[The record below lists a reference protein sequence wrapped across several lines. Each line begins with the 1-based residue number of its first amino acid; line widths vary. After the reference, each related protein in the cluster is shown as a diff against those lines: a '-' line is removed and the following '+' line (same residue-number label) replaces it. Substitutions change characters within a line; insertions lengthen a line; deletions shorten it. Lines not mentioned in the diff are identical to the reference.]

1 MRRPSRRS
9 AVLAVSAVVAVFVSA
24 SAALVWANQHPD
36 HAIHIAQRTTGR
48 GNGSSC
54 ANARS
59 AAWFNDPRSWGRRHG
74 RIGPGTTVALCGA
87 IHTSLIV
94 HGSGVPGRPITI
106 HFERNAAL
114 TQPYCPGRG
123 TGCLSTNRQAY
134 LRIDGGANGAI
145 RSTAN
150 GTSLANHQ
158 DDVVG
163 IWALDCTGCT
173 IERLTIANMYVHVY
187 SAAQLND
194 TAAGTDDG
202 IFVSGSD
209 VTIAHNTLHDLRT
222 AIDADWN
229 ATDSGDR
236 IHDNDLYNID
246 GGILESPQ
254 QSGGDIGPIYIYANH
269 IHDFANWDT
278 ISDAFHHDGVHC
290 FTSESTG
297 APAHYKGLY
306 IYGNKFGGT
315 TDTGLYGD
323 TDNMTAQ
330 IFLQGSGSTQCA
342 DDTSPIYIFN
352 NVLTSSYYINDGL
365 IDTNSGVP
373 YVINNTMIG
382 PEIHNGAAFSSG
394 DAVANGV
401 FENNLLTTAHALMYM
416 VAQTNGQAR
425 PFATGSLSHNLYAHG
440 GSNAFICGS
449 HYFRFRQFA
458 RWRAC
463 IRGDRAS
470 RAVGDARLASD
481 GSPSKRSLARGAGA
495 NLSALCTGS
504 LRPLCSDIRGHS
516 RPARGAWTAGAYQ

>member
-1 MRRPSRRS
+1 MRSRSRRS
-9 AVLAVSAVVAVFVSA
+9 AVVGVVAVLAICAAA
-24 SAALVWANQHPD
+24 SAGMVWANRHPS
-36 HAIHIAQRTTGR
+36 HAIHVAQAAAGK

-54 ANARS
+54 ANARPVD
-59 AAWFNDPRSWGRRHG
+59 WFNDRGHWGPGRG
-74 RIGPGTTVALCGA
+74 RIGPGATVDLCGT
-87 IHTSLIV
+87 IRTSLV
-94 HGSGVPGRPITI
+94 AHGSGRPGRPITI

-114 TQPYCPGRG
+114 SQPYCPGLG
-123 TGCLSTNRQAY
+123 TGCLNTNKQTY
-134 LRIDGGANGAI
+134 LRIDGGVNGAI

-150 GTSLANHQ
+150 GTNMANHQ
-158 DDVVG
+158 GEVVG

-173 IERLTIANMYVHVY
+173 IEHLTIENMYVHVY

-194 TAAGTDDG
+194 TAARAIGG
-202 IFVSGSD
+202 IFVSGRNVS
-209 VTIAHNTLHDLRT
+209 IAHNTLHDLGA
-222 AIDADWN
+222 AIVADWR
-229 ATDSGDR
+229 ATDSGGR
-236 IHDNDLYNID
+236 IYDNDIYNID

-278 ISDAFHHDGVHC
+278 ISDTYHHDGLHC
-290 FTSESTG
+290 FTSETTG

-306 IYGNKFGGT
+306 IYGNTFGGK

-323 TDNMTAQ
+323 RDNMTAQ

-352 NVLTSSYYINDGL
+352 NLLGGSYYVNDGL

-382 PEIHNGAAFSSG
+382 VGGDHGGTFSSG

-401 FENNLLTTAHALMYM
+401 FENNLLTTAHSLMYM
-416 VAQTNGQAR
+416 VAQTNGEAR
-425 PFATGSLSHNLYAHG
+425 PFASGSLSHNLYARG
-440 GSNAFICGS
+440 GGNAFICGGN
-449 HYFRFRQFA
+449 YFTFRQFG

-470 RAVGDARLASD
+470 RTVPDARLAAD
-481 GSPSKRSLARGAGA
+481 GSPTKRSPARGVGA
-495 NLSALCTGS
+495 NLSSLCTGG

-516 RPARGAWTAGAYQ
+516 RPDSGAWTAGAYQ